1 MIRSLRL
8 RLAIGALIAV
18 GVVLLVVWL
27 SLSRLFTDYV
37 VGRYRAEM
45 TTVIDTIAA
54 QVVVS
59 NGELA
64 LPREP
69 PDPRFSLPAGGRYW
83 QLSPVNGTPVRSRSL
98 WDTVIDTE
106 APSAGRYEG
115 FVELEGPDGAP
126 MLVHAQ
132 TLALGDGPGARR
144 FSVQAGFGRQELDD
158 ALAAFHGRMRL
169 MLLATAVVLAG
180 AAFLQGALG
189 LAPLRRLRER
199 AALVRAGNERDFGSA
214 GPSEVGPV
222 VNEINL
228 LLAERETAVE
238 HARAR
243 ASDLAH
249 GLKTPLTVLAQLAES
264 LPEEQR
270 RIALEQ
276 VDLVRQRADRQLQAA
291 RMGVERMATTSI
303 ASMAGK
309 LVSVLRPVTAERGIA
324 WEMTIDPGLSLDMD
338 PADLAECLG
347 NLLDNAAKWARSR
360 IRVSAARIGD
370 KLHIVVGDD
379 GPGIADGDRDM
390 AMQRGARITDG
401 EVSGEMSGTGL
412 GLAISADIADAY
424 GAALA
429 LDRSSLGGLE
439 ARLIFEMAGRRQRPR
454 DPV

>member
-18 GVVLLVVWL
+18 GVVLLVVWF

-45 TTVIDTIAA
+45 ATVVDTVAA
-54 QVVVS
+54 QVVVR

-69 PDPRFSLPAGGRYW
+69 ADPRFSLPAGGRYW
-83 QLSPVNGTPVRSRSL
+83 QLTPKAGTPIRSRSL
-98 WDTVIDTE
+98 WDTVIDTT
-106 APSAGRYEG
+106 ARSAGRYEG

-132 TLALGDGPGARR
+132 TLALGDGPNAKR
-144 FSVQAGFGRQELDD
+144 FSVQAGFARQELDD
-158 ALAAFHGRMRL
+158 ALDSFHGRLRL
-169 MLLATAVVLAG
+169 MLLATAAVLAG

-199 AALVRAGNERDFGSA
+199 AALVRAGSERDFGSA

-228 LLAERETAVE
+228 LLAERETALE
-238 HARAR
+238 RARAR

-264 LPEEQR
+264 LPDAER
-270 RIALEQ
+270 RVALQQ

-291 RMGVERMATTSI
+291 RMGVERMATTSVS
-303 ASMAGK
+303 SMAGK
-309 LVSVLRPVTAERGIA
+309 LVSVLRPVTAERGIV
-324 WEMTIDPGLSLDMD
+324 WEMTIDPSVSLDID

-347 NLLDNAAKWARSR
+347 NLLDNAAKWARLR
-360 IRVSAARIGD
+360 IRVSATRTED

-379 GPGIADGDRDM
+379 GPGIADGDRERV
-390 AMQRGARITDG
+390 MQRGARVVDG
-401 EVSGEMSGTGL
+401 EAGQVPGTGL

-424 GAALA
+424 GATLT
-429 LDRSSLGGLE
+429 LGQSPLGGLE
-439 ARLIFEMAGRRQRPR
+439 AVLSFETAVGRKHPR

>member
-8 RLAIGALIAV
+8 RLAIGALIAI
-18 GVVLLVVWL
+18 GLVLLVVWF

-45 TTVIDTIAA
+45 ATVVDTIAA
-54 QVVVS
+54 QVVVA
-59 NGELA
+59 NGEIA

-69 PDPRFSLPAGGRYW
+69 ADPRFSLPAGGRYW
-83 QLSPVNGTPVRSRSL
+83 QLTPTKGLPVRSRSL
-98 WDTVIDTE
+98 WDTVIDPA
-106 APSAGRYEG
+106 APSASRYEG
-115 FVELEGPDGAP
+115 FLELEGPDGTA
-126 MLVHAQ
+126 MLVLGQA
-132 TLALGDGPGARR
+132 LSLGDRPDAER
-144 FSVQAGFGRQELDD
+144 FSVHAGFGRKELDD
-158 ALAAFHGRMRL
+158 ALGAFHGRMRL
-169 MLLATAVVLAG
+169 MLLATAAVLAG

-199 AALVRAGNERDFGSA
+199 AALVRAGSERDFGSA

-238 HARAR
+238 RARAR

-264 LPEEQR
+264 LPAAER
-270 RIALEQ
+270 HVALQQ

-291 RMGVERMATTSI
+291 RMGVERMATTSV
-303 ASMAGK
+303 AGMAGK

-324 WEMTIDPGLSLDMD
+324 WEMTVDPSLSLDMD

-360 IRVSAARIGD
+360 IRVSAARIED
-370 KLHIVVGDD
+370 RLQIVVGDD
-379 GPGIADGDRDM
+379 GPGIAEGDRERVM
-390 AMQRGARITDG
+390 RRGGRVVDG
-401 EVSGEMSGTGL
+401 EAGQVPGTGL

-424 GAALA
+424 GAILT
-429 LDRSSLGGLE
+429 LGRSPLGGLE
-439 ARLIFEMAGRRQRPR
+439 AVLAFETASGRKRPR